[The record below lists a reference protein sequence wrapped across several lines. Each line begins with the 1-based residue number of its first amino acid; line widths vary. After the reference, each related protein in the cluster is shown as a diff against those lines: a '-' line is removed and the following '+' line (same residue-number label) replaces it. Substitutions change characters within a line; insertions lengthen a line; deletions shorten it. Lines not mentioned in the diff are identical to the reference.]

1 MIRYTD
7 LFEYFRQCPYL
18 SNLKSIAGDSN
29 IGSSVILPN
38 GSSEVVEH
46 VERVDDLGNYCDD
59 IVPFPS
65 VYQDFQIN
73 CYEYYDV
80 KDTNPPQYNSNVL
93 TLEEVQGICEWVEE
107 QDNNNNFPNVGEQ
120 IVSIECFPF
129 VPQIQ
134 FVDPDTNTV
143 GYFITV
149 RIRYVNKKQRKYIEY
164 GS

>member
-46 VERVDDLGNYCDD
+46 VERVDNLGNYCDD